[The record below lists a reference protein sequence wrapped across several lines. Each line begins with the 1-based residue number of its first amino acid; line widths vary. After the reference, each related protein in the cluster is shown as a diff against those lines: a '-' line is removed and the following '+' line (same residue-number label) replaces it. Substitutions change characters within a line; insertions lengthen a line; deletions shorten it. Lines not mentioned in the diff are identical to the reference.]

1 MLFGKRGIFNQ
12 LIWERVQIKCT
23 EHLINLQTIHI
34 TNVSSPFSKE
44 VVIGT
49 RYLNCSE
56 IFILSNHTLKLTK
69 NSWGFQNCAL
79 HLWLSAAV
87 RRQQVASR
95 ETCQN
100 QSRLRFHLPQTPLSG
115 NTQPQ
120 AVQSHIR
127 QVPRG
132 DFVSRLP

>member
-1 MLFGKRGIFNQ
+1 MLFGKRGIVNQ

-23 EHLINLQTIHI
+23 EHLINSQIIDI
-34 TNVSSPFSKE
+34 TNVFSPFSKE

-56 IFILSNHTLKLTK
+56 MFILSNHTLKLTK

-87 RRQQVASR
+87 RRQQVAS
-95 ETCQN
+95 
-100 QSRLRFHLPQTPLSG
+100 
-115 NTQPQ
+115 
-120 AVQSHIR
+120 
-127 QVPRG
+127 
-132 DFVSRLP
+132 

>member
-1 MLFGKRGIFNQ
+1 MNSQIIDITKLF
-12 LIWERVQIKCT
+12 
-23 EHLINLQTIHI
+23 
-34 TNVSSPFSKE
+34 SPFSKE
-44 VVIGT
+44 VVIG

-56 IFILSNHTLKLTK
+56 IFILSDRTLKLIK
-69 NSWGFQNCAL
+69 NLWGFQNGAL

-115 NTQPQ
+115 NPQPQ
-120 AVQSHIR
+120 AVQPHIR
-127 QVPRG
+127 
-132 DFVSRLP
+132 

>member
-1 MLFGKRGIFNQ
+1 MIKLLYNTSQNQFLLEKPKASLCCLEKGEQSTSLSGK
-12 LIWERVQIKCT
+12 E
-23 EHLINLQTIHI
+23 
-34 TNVSSPFSKE
+34 SFSKE
-44 VVIGT
+44 VVIGS

-56 IFILSNHTLKLTK
+56 IFILSNRTLKLTK
-69 NSWGFQNCAL
+69 NSWCFQNCAL

-115 NTQPQ
+115 NPQPQ

-132 DFVSRLP
+132 EFVSKLP